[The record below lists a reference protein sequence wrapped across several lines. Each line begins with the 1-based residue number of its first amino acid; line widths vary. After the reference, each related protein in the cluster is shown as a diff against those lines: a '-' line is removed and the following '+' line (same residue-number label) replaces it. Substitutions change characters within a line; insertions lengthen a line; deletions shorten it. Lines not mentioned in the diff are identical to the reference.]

1 MGFVAVVLGSNAE
14 LAKARLDSVKLSNL
28 HSFSLAMRGRGCGI
42 IRGLCPAL
50 VGNQGTLSK
59 ENTNEAGNSSRIR

>member
-14 LAKARLDSVKLSNL
+14 LAKARLDSVNLSNL
-28 HSFSLAMRGRGCGI
+28 HSFSLAMQGRGCGI

>member
-1 MGFVAVVLGSNAE
+1 MNK
-14 LAKARLDSVKLSNL
+14 AKAPARWKARPDSVNLSNL
-28 HSFSLAMRGRGCGI
+28 HSFSLAMQGRGCGI

>member
-14 LAKARLDSVKLSNL
+14 LAKARLDSVNLSNL
-28 HSFSLAMRGRGCGI
+28 HSFSLAMQGRGCGI

-59 ENTNEAGNSSRIR
+59 ENTNEAGNSSRIH

>member
-1 MGFVAVVLGSNAE
+1 MNK
-14 LAKARLDSVKLSNL
+14 AKASARRKARPDSVNLSNL
-28 HSFSLAMRGRGCGI
+28 HSFSLAMQGRGCGI

>member
-14 LAKARLDSVKLSNL
+14 LAKARLDSVNLSNL
-28 HSFSLAMRGRGCGI
+28 HSFSLAMQGGYCGI